1 MEEKLLIR
9 FLERKCEVEE
19 ARLVLQWIEQS
30 EENKAAFVRLQ
41 SLWTAIE
48 MDKATELNEAC
59 VRSIMHQVRASR
71 IRRNWY
77 GSIATIASCAAAILL
92 FVFVYPYFNRTPE
105 YDYEALLK
113 NIPSGKEITL
123 MQGSDTKLKLADETA
138 DVDYQKKAAI
148 IVNDTLQIEKDT
160 DSKVLN
166 TLHIPYGK
174 RSKLILADGTLVFL
188 NAGST
193 LIYPSEFS
201 GSVREVYLDGEAY
214 FDVRKS
220 KDIKFQVKTAYK
232 TIEVLG
238 TQFNVSVDKESK
250 KFETVLVN
258 GRIALNGNERQI
270 EIEPNQYYVYS
281 ESTRTE
287 QIRKVDVADYI
298 SWKDGRL
305 RFKEERME
313 SVLRKLEKIYNINV
327 NLKNPKYLTYQ
338 VTGNLNLKN
347 TPEETL
353 DVLMSILVPDNH
365 LNRSNMYQL
374 TVNK

>member
-1 MEEKLLIR
+1 M
-9 FLERKCEVEE
+9 
-19 ARLVLQWIEQS
+19 
-30 EENKAAFVRLQ
+30 
-41 SLWTAIE
+41 
-48 MDKATELNEAC
+48 
-59 VRSIMHQVRASR
+59 
-71 IRRNWY
+71 
-77 GSIATIASCAAAILL
+77 
-92 FVFVYPYFNRTPE
+92 
-105 YDYEALLK
+105 
-113 NIPSGKEITL
+113 
-123 MQGSDTKLKLADETA
+123 
-138 DVDYQKKAAI
+138 
-148 IVNDTLQIEKDT
+148 
-160 DSKVLN
+160 
-166 TLHIPYGK
+166 
-174 RSKLILADGTLVFL
+174 
-188 NAGST
+188 
-193 LIYPSEFS
+193 
-201 GSVREVYLDGEAY
+201 
-214 FDVRKS
+214 
-220 KDIKFQVKTAYK
+220 VKTAYK

>member
-1 MEEKLLIR
+1 
-9 FLERKCEVEE
+9 
-19 ARLVLQWIEQS
+19 
-30 EENKAAFVRLQ
+30 
-41 SLWTAIE
+41 
-48 MDKATELNEAC
+48 
-59 VRSIMHQVRASR
+59 
-71 IRRNWY
+71 
-77 GSIATIASCAAAILL
+77 
-92 FVFVYPYFNRTPE
+92 
-105 YDYEALLK
+105 
-113 NIPSGKEITL
+113 
-123 MQGSDTKLKLADETA
+123 
-138 DVDYQKKAAI
+138 
-148 IVNDTLQIEKDT
+148 
-160 DSKVLN
+160 VLN

>member
-1 MEEKLLIR
+1 MEDKLLIR
-9 FLERKCEVEE
+9 FLERKCEGEE

-30 EENKAAFVRLQ
+30 EENKAAFVVCNLFGPLSKWIKRQ
-41 SLWTAIE
+41 SL
-48 MDKATELNEAC
+48 MKP
-59 VRSIMHQVRASR
+59 ASAPSCIRLSPR

-77 GSIATIASCAAAILL
+77 RSIATIASCAAAILL

-113 NIPSGKEITL
+113 KYSFRKR
-123 MQGSDTKLKLADETA
+123 DYVDARFRHETETSRRNSRCGLSE
-138 DVDYQKKAAI
+138 KAAI